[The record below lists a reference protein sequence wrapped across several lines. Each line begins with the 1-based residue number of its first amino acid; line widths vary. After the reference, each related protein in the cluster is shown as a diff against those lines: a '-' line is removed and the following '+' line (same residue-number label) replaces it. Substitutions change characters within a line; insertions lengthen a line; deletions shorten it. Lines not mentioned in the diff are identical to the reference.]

1 MVSLDCR
8 LKLLDPTA
16 DRTASIYFRLG
27 GLVGLGRRLD
37 DAMDRACKVLRLL
50 HITDLRDLQTRINEL
65 IVKVQS
71 LTADPKTN
79 M

>member
-1 MVSLDCR
+1 
-8 LKLLDPTA
+8 
-16 DRTASIYFRLG
+16 
-27 GLVGLGRRLD
+27 
-37 DAMDRACKVLRLL
+37 MDRACKVLRLL